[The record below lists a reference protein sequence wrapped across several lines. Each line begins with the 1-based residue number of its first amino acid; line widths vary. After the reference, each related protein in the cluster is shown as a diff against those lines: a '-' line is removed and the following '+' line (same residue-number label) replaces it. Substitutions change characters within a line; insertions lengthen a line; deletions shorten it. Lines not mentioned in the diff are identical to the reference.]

1 MPEIDPAA
9 DLLGLSDVEIMDRA
23 DTLHDTIAVMLADI
37 PLEVRRVVMTMLHD
51 DLADAEA
58 EEDFADAQE
67 ALHRAA

>member
-1 MPEIDPAA
+1 MP

-23 DTLHDTIAVMLADI
+23 DTLHDAIAVMLAGI

-51 DLADAEA
+51 DLADAED
-58 EEDFADAQE
+58 EEDFADALE